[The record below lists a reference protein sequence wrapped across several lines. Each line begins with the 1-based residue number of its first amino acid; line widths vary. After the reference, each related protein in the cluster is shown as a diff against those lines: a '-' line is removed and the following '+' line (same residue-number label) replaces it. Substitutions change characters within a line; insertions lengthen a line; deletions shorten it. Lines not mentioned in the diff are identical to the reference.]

1 MYESHE
7 LFAAV
12 LQDHSGLTDIRRMFW
27 PKSYQFV
34 LPIMGVLL
42 IAVCHASATLEVLW
56 ASPACNLPCEKSG
69 DK

>member
-1 MYESHE
+1 MPSVYESHG

-12 LQDHSGLTDIRRMFW
+12 LQDHSGLTDVAPMFR

-56 ASPACNLPCEKSG
+56 ASPACSLP
-69 DK
+69 